1 MTGGCGRSL
10 LASLAWYDRDSCSW
24 RTCQGSLLSTAGGRG
39 EAFSGRWPR
48 SGTMQ
53 SGVCSERPTPEPRS
67 GASGFFAWPT
77 PAALQVNDAE
87 TPEGWLAR
95 VADLKAR
102 TGNRA
107 GIPLAVAV
115 KSEQAWPTPDA
126 HNGARGTVPP
136 GTRKDGTP
144 AQLTLNGAVA
154 LHRTETGQLNPDW
167 VETLMGFPHGWT
179 ATDGQL
185 VAGKTST
192 RGSRLASPRTIAA
205 DKPDCAPSATPL
217 CRSARRSR
225 SKPLR
230 TEQA

>member
-1 MTGGCGRSL
+1 M
-10 LASLAWYDRDSCSW
+10 
-24 RTCQGSLLSTAGGRG
+24 
-39 EAFSGRWPR
+39 
-48 SGTMQ
+48 
-53 SGVCSERPTPEPRS
+53 PEHLS
-67 GASGFFAWPT
+67 GASVSSAWPT

-87 TPEGWLAR
+87 TPEGWRAR
-95 VADLKAR
+95 VADLEAR
-102 TGNRA
+102 TGNRT

-167 VETLMGFPHGWT
+167 VECLMGFPPGWT

-185 VAGKTST
+185 VAGKTSAN
-192 RGSRLASPRTIAA
+192 GSLRASPRTTAA
-205 DKPDCAPSATPL
+205 GKPAYAPSATPS

-225 SKPLR
+225 SKPSPP
-230 TEQA
+230 EQA